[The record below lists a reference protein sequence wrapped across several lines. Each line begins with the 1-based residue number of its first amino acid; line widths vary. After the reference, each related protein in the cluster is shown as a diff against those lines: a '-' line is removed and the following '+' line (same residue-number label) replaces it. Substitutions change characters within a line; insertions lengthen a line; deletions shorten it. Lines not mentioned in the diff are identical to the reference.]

1 MKFLADMGISYRS
14 VNYLSD
20 LGHDALHIS
29 ELGDIEKEDAEILA
43 QARLDTRVV
52 LTNDLDFG
60 DLLALSGE
68 SLPSV
73 VIFRLQDM
81 TSANVNRY
89 LDDILARYSA
99 ALNEGVIVSVSEKR
113 IRIRKLPIER
123 F

>member
-20 LGHDALHIS
+20 LGYGALHLS
-29 ELGDIEKEDAEILA
+29 QLGDIEKEDAEILA

-68 SLPSV
+68 SRPSV

-81 TSANVNRY
+81 TADNVNRY

-99 ALNEGVIVSVSEKR
+99 ALNEGVIVSVSERR

-123 F
+123 T